1 LQGVS
6 INTHSVISKQ
16 KWIEKKNLYTSLI
29 LSHHHSH
36 IHTSFFISLSKQK
49 KHIEGGRR
57 SKENILYTLSFSLII
72 THTEPSHF
80 YFSWKKNT
88 KILEKEAKIKKERK
102 GEEIS
107 KIFEGTSLLI
117 AFFFLLIYFFQ
128 FLLYFF
134 KSSKNIFSHSPLTS
148 HETNFKIIQ
157 NMKNLN
163 KKIFKNIKKKTQ
175 IIFQIIFRIVF
186 S

>member
-1 LQGVS
+1 MQGVS

-107 KIFEGTSLLI
+107 KIFEGTSLSVLSSFDLVFPI
-117 AFFFLLIYFFQ
+117 FIFFNH
-128 FLLYFF
+128 
-134 KSSKNIFSHSPLTS
+134 KKNIFSLSSVSARLLAS
-148 HETNFKIIQ
+148 HDIQFNFC
-157 NMKNLN
+157 
-163 KKIFKNIKKKTQ
+163 F
-175 IIFQIIFRIVF
+175 FF
-186 S
+186 